1 MISFFIDATL
11 YSIILK
17 DKKMNSKNHEQK
29 ESNKKGMNKSVLIT
43 GANRSI
49 GLETAKQLSE
59 KGLFIYLGSRDLEK
73 GEEAVKE
80 LNKKGFN
87 NIKAIQIDVNNPDS
101 ILAAKNII
109 ENEQGK
115 LDILINNAGVLG
127 VLPQEPSITSIE
139 DIQKTFDTNF
149 FGVIRVTQVFLEL
162 LKKSDSPRI
171 SNITSGLGSLTL
183 HSDPNWK
190 YHAIKG
196 VCYVP
201 SKAALNAFTITLAYE
216 LRDLPFKV
224 NAIDPG
230 YTATDFNHFS
240 GPGTVESAAGF
251 IIKHTLTDENGPTGK
266 FFSNDIEDESEE
278 SPW

>member
-1 MISFFIDATL
+1 M
-11 YSIILK
+11 
-17 DKKMNSKNHEQK
+17 
-29 ESNKKGMNKSVLIT
+29 KSVLIT

-49 GLETAKQLSE
+49 GLETAKQLSA
-59 KGLFIYLGSRDLEK
+59 KGLFVYLGSRDLKK
-73 GEEAVKE
+73 GEEAATA
-80 LNKKGFN
+80 LLQNGFM
-87 NIKAIQIDVNNPDS
+87 NIKAIQIDVTNPDS
-101 ILAAKNII
+101 VIAAKNIV
-109 ENEQGK
+109 EKEQGK

-127 VLPQEPSITSIE
+127 VLPQEPSSTSI
-139 DIQKTFDTNF
+139 DAIQTTFDTNF
-149 FGVIRVTQVFLEL
+149 FGVIRVTQVFMDL
-162 LKKSDSPRI
+162 LKKSGSPRI
-171 SNITSGLGSLTL
+171 STITSGLGSLTL
-183 HSDPNWK
+183 HSDPSWK

-201 SKAALNAFTITLAYE
+201 SKAALNAFTVTLAYE

-240 GPGTVESAAGF
+240 GPGSVESAAAF
-251 IIKHTLTDENGPTGK
+251 IIKHTLTDENAPTGK